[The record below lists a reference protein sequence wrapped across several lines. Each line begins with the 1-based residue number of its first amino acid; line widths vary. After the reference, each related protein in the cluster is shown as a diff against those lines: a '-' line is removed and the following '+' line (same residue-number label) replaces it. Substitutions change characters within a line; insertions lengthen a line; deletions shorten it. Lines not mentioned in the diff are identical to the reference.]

1 MAAAVE
7 AGAALVG
14 LVFYPPSP
22 RAVTPAQGA
31 VLAKPVPPGVV
42 RTGLLVD
49 ADDDTIPHILDEVP
63 LDLLQLPG
71 SESPQRVVAVKAR
84 FGHPVMQVV
93 ELRPQGAPE
102 AAQPSPGLADRPL
115 IDAHPPATQ
124 T

>member
-14 LVFYPPSP
+14 LVFYPPST

-49 ADDDTIPHILDEVP
+49 AVDETIAHILDEVP
-63 LDLLQLPG
+63 LEHLQLPG
-71 SESPQRVVAVKAR
+71 RDSPHRLAAVKAR
-84 FGHPVMQVV
+84 LGLPVMTVWK
-93 ELRPQGAPE
+93 LAHDGALGE
-102 AAQPSPGLADRPL
+102 AHRGT
-115 IDAHPPATQ
+115 TQ
-124 T
+124 ASEKWD

>member
-1 MAAAVE
+1 MGPASARPVRRGAKVDCDSGRGANPGARSVQVKSWGISTAEAMAAAVE

-49 ADDDTIPHILDEVP
+49 ADDDTIAHILDEVP
-63 LDLLQLPG
+63 LDQIG
-71 SESPQRVVAVKAR
+71 R
-84 FGHPVMQVV
+84 
-93 ELRPQGAPE
+93 
-102 AAQPSPGLADRPL
+102 
-115 IDAHPPATQ
+115 AHV
-124 T
+124 